1 MREFTKVTATVFFG
15 AALLGLTACGDAP
28 ETPAAIIET
37 PQGPVQGVTTDNPMI
52 TNFKGIPFAAPP
64 VGDLRWRAPA
74 PTPTWETVR
83 LADTFSPMC
92 RQESGGDG
100 GFVDR
105 IIEGHGLSAIKTALI
120 KKIVDGMPAQTQSED
135 CLALNIRTGNLPGD
149 DGAPTKKQP
158 VMVWIH
164 GGGHQFGSGDF
175 STYQHN
181 SLAEKGVVLV
191 TINYRL
197 GAFGYMAH
205 PALSADDPRGVSGNY
220 GLLDQIAA
228 LEWVQQNIESYGGD
242 PDNVTIFGESAG
254 GWSVTELM
262 ASPKAKGLFHKAI
275 GQSGA
280 STYHLGDLRG
290 NSTDWPSGHDTGKA
304 IAAKMGL
311 PENISAND
319 LRALN
324 ADEIL
329 TAVKDDNSLYDGL
342 HPVRDGVVLPKNVGV
357 AFRDG
362 AINAVPVI
370 FGYNADEGTLFF
382 DDDPE
387 PSVWVED
394 FPRTGK
400 AEQVAALTPA
410 YGSQNAALLVD
421 HFKLDQPKQ
430 FRAGGTD
437 MMGDDIFG
445 INVRYAAKQTAQAGQ
460 EAWLYAFTR
469 VPPSKGQTIGAFHAA
484 ELPFVFGSHEKAL
497 GVSDEDFAL
506 TETIQTYWTN
516 FAKTGNPNGAGL
528 AQWAN
533 QSTGTWME
541 FAGNNGRKTGPV
553 QDYNGKILDAL
564 EPGLVMHLE
573 KVSPSTVR

>member
-1 MREFTKVTATVFFG
+1 
-15 AALLGLTACGDAP
+15 
-28 ETPAAIIET
+28 
-37 PQGPVQGVTTDNPMI
+37 
-52 TNFKGIPFAAPP
+52 
-64 VGDLRWRAPA
+64 
-74 PTPTWETVR
+74 
-83 LADTFSPMC
+83 
-92 RQESGGDG
+92 
-100 GFVDR
+100 
-105 IIEGHGLSAIKTALI
+105 
-120 KKIVDGMPAQTQSED
+120 
-135 CLALNIRTGNLPGD
+135 
-149 DGAPTKKQP
+149 
-158 VMVWIH
+158 
-164 GGGHQFGSGDF
+164 
-175 STYQHN
+175 
-181 SLAEKGVVLV
+181 VVLV

-228 LEWVQQNIESYGGD
+228 LKWVRDNIESYGGD

-262 ASPKAKGLFHKAI
+262 ASPLAKGLFHKAI

-290 NSTDWPSGHDTGKA
+290 NATDWPSGHGTGKA

-311 PENISAND
+311 PETVTAAE
-319 LRALN
+319 LRALS

-329 TAVKDDNSLYDGL
+329 AAVKGDNSLYDGL

-362 AINAVPVI
+362 DFNAVPVI
-370 FGYNADEGTLFF
+370 FGYNDDEGTLFF

-400 AEQVAALTPA
+400 AEQIAALSPV
-410 YGSQNAALLVD
+410 YGANNAKFLVE
-421 HFKLDQPKQ
+421 HYRLDEPEQ
-430 FRAGGTD
+430 FRAGGTA

-445 INVRYAAKQTAQAGQ
+445 VNIRYAARRTASAGQ
-460 EAWLYAFTR
+460 DAWLYAFTR
-469 VPPSKGQTIGAFHAA
+469 VPPSENQTLGAFHAA
-484 ELPFVFGSHEKAL
+484 ELPFVFGSHERAL
-497 GVSDEDFAL
+497 GVSDEDDVL

-528 AQWAN
+528 ETWEQ

-541 FAGNNGRKTGPV
+541 FAGNTGRKTGPV
-553 QDYNGKILDAL
+553 QNYNKDILDAL
-564 EPGLVMHLE
+564 EPGLISHLE
-573 KVSPSTVR
+573 KVSPSAAR